1 MHYHLSIVAIL
12 STLLLWTTTMVN
24 RGVALQLPGESPAV
38 REEEEDNNLRP
49 ISARLFGELEELAR
63 VVDIAYCVGTTG
75 IQKPFLCASRC
86 QDFNHFKLITVR
98 DSLI

>member
-12 STLLLWTTTMVN
+12 STLLLWTTTVVN
-24 RGVALQLPGESPAV
+24 RVVALQLPPGENPAV
-38 REEEEDNNLRP
+38 KDNHDNNLRP